1 MCTLSRRSVAGQGE
15 NRALSN
21 EVHGRS
27 VFVQVSE
34 YRSERLARVQFL
46 RGLRILG
53 VHVNDE
59 VRVRRKKS
67 HLTFGIT
74 AISAV
79 RVGFDELSCAHNS
92 SPFPSVLGRHR
103 QP

>member
-1 MCTLSRRSVAGQGE
+1 VCTLLPSLGCRIGE

-34 YRSERLARVQFL
+34 YGSERLARVQFL
-46 RGLRILG
+46 RGLRVLG

-59 VRVRRKKS
+59 VRVRQRS
-67 HLTFGIT
+67 ATLSTIRNLRLLLENWWRT
-74 AISAV
+74 ADTAPLP
-79 RVGFDELSCAHNS
+79 RTKAHS
-92 SPFPSVLGRHR
+92 E
-103 QP
+103 Q

>member
-1 MCTLSRRSVAGQGE
+1 MVAAYLF
-15 NRALSN
+15 R
-21 EVHGRS
+21 
-27 VFVQVSE
+27 VSE

-67 HLTFGIT
+67 HLTFRIAT
-74 AISAV
+74 V
-79 RVGFDELSCAHNS
+79 RAMCVSFNEFADSETIRGF
-92 SPFPSVLGRHR
+92 LG
-103 QP
+103 